1 MHDPRQDDDLDD
13 HMNWYFANAGFAL
26 GMGEGRP
33 PFLPPMPPLVPL
45 LGHDRARAHA
55 EARAL
60 IDEMNDAIAVEP
72 FDISFLHEEEEDD
85 GPCLDFL
92 KG

>member
-1 MHDPRQDDDLDD
+1 MNNPRHDDDLDD
-13 HMNWYFANAGFAL
+13 YMNWYFANAGFAL
-26 GMGEGRP
+26 GRGEGRP
-33 PFLPPMPPLVPL
+33 DFLPPMPPLLPFFV
-45 LGHDRARAHA
+45 GDRERERA

-60 IDEMNDAIAVEP
+60 IDEMNDAIKVEP
-72 FDISFLHEEEEDD
+72 FDISFLHEDEED